1 MRLRRAG
8 ERQNVRR
15 LLTYARV
22 FIIIYTYRAM
32 YARVHK
38 ETAVRCVEMSS
49 SGKITQYFKGLN
61 RHQKIAWIV
70 AAVLVALLIAGAVTA
85 AVLLTRGKDADP
97 VAGEYKRYSYAI
109 APGNST
115 GYYIDDSFAGD
126 VPISDFKID
135 AVKSASGVELAS
147 DMKLTAGGAT
157 AGDRAEYSISLNGAE
172 KAYVVV
178 NVVEIDEIITT
189 VEGLAALNGK
199 SGVYVLGADVDVS
212 ALLESIPRFYGSLY
226 GNHHRLYGIKLPTGV
241 FKELV
246 FARVVGVE
254 LEADISASLSSG
266 GSFGTLAAEALNADV
281 SYCTVTG
288 SMSITADCE
297 RTAAVAAGGLVG
309 TFTAGVRNSPGSA
322 AKVISECSTTLK
334 LSLTSD
340 GQVRLGG
347 IAGVIENA
355 SVYDTRVSGKITFN
369 GNAEGLRALYAGGI
383 AGVATKDYGSATPSG
398 GALEECSRISSYAE
412 ISVTVSGNT
421 DLFASETGGIFGQIN
436 GVSLNNAVFGGKL
449 SVFADGIAVYAGGIA
464 ARALNPTSLTL
475 KVRNVSVSGEIYVYT
490 LCNAYAGGIAG
501 AFEKGDNIEYS
512 AVNGSV
518 MPEIDTDK
526 SSVTALQ
533 KASEGVAN
541 L

>member
-1 MRLRRAG
+1 
-8 ERQNVRR
+8 
-15 LLTYARV
+15 
-22 FIIIYTYRAM
+22 M

-38 ETAVRCVEMSS
+38 ESAVRCVEMSS

-61 RHQKIAWIV
+61 RPKKIAWIV

-322 AKVISECSTTLK
+322 AKVISECSTT
-334 LSLTSD
+334 
-340 GQVRLGG
+340 GQTRRHRGSNRERFRLRYPG
-347 IAGVIENA
+347 I
-355 SVYDTRVSGKITFN
+355 R
-369 GNAEGLRALYAGGI
+369 
-383 AGVATKDYGSATPSG
+383 
-398 GALEECSRISSYAE
+398 
-412 ISVTVSGNT
+412 
-421 DLFASETGGIFGQIN
+421 Q
-436 GVSLNNAVFGGKL
+436 NNL
-449 SVFADGIAVYAGGIA
+449 
-464 ARALNPTSLTL
+464 
-475 KVRNVSVSGEIYVYT
+475 
-490 LCNAYAGGIAG
+490 
-501 AFEKGDNIEYS
+501 
-512 AVNGSV
+512 
-518 MPEIDTDK
+518 
-526 SSVTALQ
+526 
-533 KASEGVAN
+533 
-541 L
+541 